1 MLSESGDSEATTALF
16 PKDGVPTYLKAIT
29 DTLECKFVSARAA
42 MENFQSWID
51 GCGGLEKAYSSQEKL
66 LGPDNDRT
74 ESLSE
79 WVEINDVCVSPIRF
93 DDKII
98 WEKQAHLVD
107 PSETCL
113 SMPIEFFDSTRP
125 GQNRVYVDKQV
136 KYGSISDG
144 LHFARRLY
152 LAPSLRQRTYKD
164 HKPSDT
170 PHIVWEVRFASLFT
184 PSYLLD
190 MGELGSWS

>member
-1 MLSESGDSEATTALF
+1 MAVVDSKRHIHPRRSCWGPTTT
-16 PKDGVPTYLKAIT
+16 GLK
-29 DTLECKFVSARAA
+29 VSANGSRSTTFASGQFFCSGRDTA
-42 MENFQSWID
+42 KSLTRSASRI
-51 GCGGLEKAYSSQEKL
+51 SISQAQKQVVQVR
-66 LGPDNDRT
+66 N
-74 ESLSE
+74 SY
-79 WVEINDVCVSPIRF
+79 SPIRF
-93 DDKII
+93 DDKSI

-125 GQNRVYVDKQV
+125 GQNRVYVDKQA